1 MDVHTGAMAKT
12 KRVQVL
18 MDPREFDALGR
29 VARLRGTS
37 VASLMREAV
46 SVRYAGTV
54 DGERRSVAAQQFL
67 GLPDT
72 RLPAW
77 RALKKE
83 LEERR
88 GPRLP

>member
-1 MDVHTGAMAKT
+1 MAKT

-18 MDPREFDALGR
+18 MDPNEFDALGR
-29 VARLRGTS
+29 VARSHGTS

-46 SVRYAGTV
+46 SVRYACTA
-54 DGERRSVAAQQFL
+54 DRERRAMAAQQFL
-67 GLPDT
+67 QLPDT

-83 LEERR
+83 IEDRR

>member
-1 MDVHTGAMAKT
+1 MAKT

-18 MDPREFDALGR
+18 MEPSAFDTLGR
-29 VARLRGTS
+29 VARSRGTS
-37 VASLMREAV
+37 IASLMREAV
-46 SVRYAGTV
+46 CVQYACTA
-54 DGERRSVAAQQFL
+54 DRARQSVATQQFL
-67 GLPDT
+67 RLPDT

-83 LEERR
+83 IEERR

>member
-1 MDVHTGAMAKT
+1 MAKT

-18 MDPREFDALGR
+18 MEPNEFDALGR
-29 VARLRGTS
+29 VARSRGTS

-46 SVRYAGTV
+46 GVQYASTA
-54 DGERRSVAAQQFL
+54 DRERRVIAAQQFL
-67 GLPDT
+67 QLPDT

-83 LEERR
+83 IEERR
-88 GPRLP
+88 GTRLP

>member
-1 MDVHTGAMAKT
+1 MAKT
-12 KRVQVL
+12 KRVQIL
-18 MDPREFDALGR
+18 MDPHEFDALGR
-29 VARLRGTS
+29 VARSRGTS

-46 SVRYAGTV
+46 SVRYAGAAN
-54 DGERRSVAAQQFL
+54 GERRSVAAQLFL

-77 RALKKE
+77 RVLKKE

>member
-1 MDVHTGAMAKT
+1 MAKT

-18 MDPREFDALGR
+18 MDPNEFDALGR
-29 VARLRGTS
+29 VARSHGTS

-46 SVRYAGTV
+46 SVRYACTA
-54 DGERRSVAAQQFL
+54 DRERRTVAAQEFL
-67 GLPDT
+67 RLPDT

-83 LEERR
+83 IEDRR
-88 GPRLP
+88 GTRLP